1 MLYYFKRHTMT
12 LTELRKNI
20 YSVFNEVLN
29 TGKTIEIHSKGKTVV
44 LSPGKR
50 GGKLERLRKAAP
62 PRAIVGNPDDLIHL
76 DWEKEWQPRHI

>member
-1 MLYYFKRHTMT
+1 MT

-20 YSVFNEVLN
+20 YSVFDEVIK
-29 TGKTIEIHSKGKTVV
+29 TGKTIEIQSKGKTVS

-50 GGKLERLRKAAP
+50 VAKLERLKKAALP
-62 PRAIVGNPDDLIHL
+62 QAIIGNPDDLIHL

>member
-1 MLYYFKRHTMT
+1 MYISIWRQRMT

-20 YSVFNEVLN
+20 YSVFDEVIK
-29 TGKTIEIHSKGKTVV
+29 TGKTIEIQSKGKTVS

-50 GGKLERLRKAAP
+50 VAKLERLKKAALP
-62 PRAIVGNPDDLIHL
+62 QAIIGNPDDLIHL

>member
-1 MLYYFKRHTMT
+1 MT

-20 YSVFNEVLN
+20 YSVFDEVLK
-29 TGKTIEIHSKGKTVV
+29 TGKTIEIQSKGKTVS

-50 GGKLERLRKAAP
+50 VAKLERLRNAALPKA
-62 PRAIVGNPDDLIHL
+62 IIGNPDDLIHL